1 MGIGRRS
8 EEAGS
13 LRYCCGAD
21 AVLLGLCQQTQLGHL
36 IIDNDNFV
44 GNHRQVTIPAA
55 GDYDAH
61 LNYGKFEEK
70 DEYEAKSASGT
81 YVVAF
86 ANCNDGGRK
95 VIVEGTTVWKSRHGY
110 LPGDMFG
117 AMYFNAFLFALY
129 FVFLMWY
136 GITMKMHEDANIP
149 IQNWVFA
156 TIAMGC
162 LELFFK
168 AGDMF
173 VWNEDGSRFWVAFY
187 VGTLLYTLI
196 PSKFKCS
203 SNYVILPLHRRHYWC
218 FETWY
223 FEVFD
228 CNGLLGMGNSP

>member
-1 MGIGRRS
+1 M
-8 EEAGS
+8 
-13 LRYCCGAD
+13 
-21 AVLLGLCQQTQLGHL
+21 

-61 LNYGKFEEK
+61 LSYGKFEEQG
-70 DEYEAKSASGT
+70 EFEAKSASGT

-95 VIVEGTTVWKSRHGY
+95 VIVEGKTVWKSRHGY
-110 LPGDMFG
+110 LPGDLFG

-129 FVFLMWY
+129 FVVLMWY

-187 VGTLLYTLI
+187 VGTLLLSLI

-203 SNYVILPLHRRHYWC
+203 FNYAILILHRRYYWC

-223 FEVFD
+223 FQVFD
-228 CNGLLGMGNSP
+228 CNAFFGMGSSP